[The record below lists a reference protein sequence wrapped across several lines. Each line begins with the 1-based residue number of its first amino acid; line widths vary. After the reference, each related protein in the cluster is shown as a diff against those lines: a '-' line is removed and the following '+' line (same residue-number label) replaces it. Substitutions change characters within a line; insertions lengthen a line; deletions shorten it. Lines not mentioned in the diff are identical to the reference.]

1 MTTHLYTIILAAGEG
16 TRVRNLTRNADGV
29 CVPKQF
35 SVVDGHRTM
44 LHWALSRATRLVP
57 KERVVVV
64 VASEHERWWR
74 QDLAGLPPEN
84 IVIQPRNRGT
94 AAGLLLPFLE
104 VLQRDPQAQV
114 LVLPSDH
121 HVENEETLQLAIL
134 EALTAVHLGRSRV
147 VLLGAFPQEADTEYG
162 WIVPLAPREHVSPRL
177 AEAEMIRKALEEKGQ
192 LLYCQ
197 PIDRIRGVA
206 TFAEKPD
213 KETARTLMDRGA
225 VLNTFILVAAGRSLL
240 HLYTRRLPGLLGEIL
255 TWRDKARVP
264 ERELEQ
270 LYQSLPNHDFSRDV
284 LSPSCAELSV
294 LPVANCGWSDLG
306 TPDRLRLFH
315 RQQASASIA
324 LPSNSLSLSHG

>member
-1 MTTHLYTIILAAGEG
+1 
-16 TRVRNLTRNADGV
+16 
-29 CVPKQF
+29 
-35 SVVDGHRTM
+35 
-44 LHWALSRATRLVP
+44 
-57 KERVVVV
+57 
-64 VASEHERWWR
+64 
-74 QDLAGLPPEN
+74 
-84 IVIQPRNRGT
+84 
-94 AAGLLLPFLE
+94 
-104 VLQRDPQAQV
+104 
-114 LVLPSDH
+114 
-121 HVENEETLQLAIL
+121 
-134 EALTAVHLGRSRV
+134 
-147 VLLGAFPQEADTEYG
+147 
-162 WIVPLAPREHVSPRL
+162 
-177 AEAEMIRKALEEKGQ
+177 
-192 LLYCQ
+192 
-197 PIDRIRGVA
+197 VA

-240 HLYTRRLPGLLGEIL
+240 HLYTRCLPGLLGEIL

-284 LSPSCAELSV
+284 LSPSCSELSV